1 MNINKLN
8 ITLLSLLLTLN
19 VLVGQ
24 TEVRR
29 YAVTE
34 ETDFGIVYRL
44 PKTEIDIIVSL
55 KEESYQKGQYQAWA
69 KKYLALEPKAE
80 NETRFTIE
88 GIRSEL
94 VGVPDETKQY
104 LVAFERRTIAPCLYL
119 GAGNLIASVNAEPQP
134 KQKAEVLRKAD
145 KEIDSTFPALPRDYT
160 MATTETKRAE
170 IVANYIYELRETM
183 NDIMLGQAEQMPS
196 DGEAMKLVLNRLKQE
211 EKRAKRLFLGDTI
224 VRYRELRFRIKPR
237 REALEEETLFRF
249 SPDWGVVAKS
259 DLSGDPV
266 LYSLDIIEELP
277 ELSEKERE
285 KLEKKEG
292 LIYNLTGIGLLRI
305 KLNDE
310 TLLEQRFPLTQ
321 LGSIQSLNKKMFN
334 LKSGATTS
342 VIFDQRTG
350 AIERISNQ

>member
-1 MNINKLN
+1 MKINRLN
-8 ITLLSLLLTLN
+8 ITLASLLLTITS
-19 VLVGQ
+19 LVGQ

-34 ETDFGIVYRL
+34 ETDYGIVYRL
-44 PKTEIDIIVSL
+44 PKTEIDVIVSV

-69 KKYLALEPKAE
+69 KKYLALEPKAK
-80 NETRFTIE
+80 NETKFSIE

-94 VGVPDETKQY
+94 VGVPDEDKQY
-104 LVAFERRTIAPCLYL
+104 LVAFDKKSVAPCLYL
-119 GAGNLIASVNAEPQP
+119 GAGNLIASVNAKVQP
-134 KQKAEVLRKAD
+134 RKKAEVLQKAN
-145 KEIDSTFPALPRDYT
+145 KEIDSTSPALPRDYT
-160 MATTETKRAE
+160 MATTEAKRAE

-183 NDIMLGQAEQMPS
+183 NDIVLGQAEQMPS

-211 EKRAKRLFLGDTI
+211 ERRAKRLFLGDTI
-224 VRYRELRFRIKPR
+224 VRYRELRFRIKPT
-237 REALEEETLFRF
+237 REAIEEGTLFRF
-249 SPDWGVVAKS
+249 SPDWGLVDKS

-266 LYSLDIIEELP
+266 LYSLDIIEALP
-277 ELSEKERE
+277 ELSAKERE

-292 LIYNLTGIGLLRI
+292 LIYNLTGVGLLSI

-310 TLLEQRFPLTQ
+310 TLLEQRLPLTQ

-350 AIERISNQ
+350 AIEQISNQ